1 MVKIMKN
8 ILKVTAILLAAGLFT
23 SSANAVPVATNTWSV
38 SDAASN
44 CTGGDHGLWTNSLHA
59 SNSSCSNKFSFQAGS
74 TLTEYDNG
82 TAVLN
87 ATAKN
92 PDSILATIDIT
103 FGSYSTTQSPVKTG
117 GGSELPSWYF
127 YQSIDSGSIDI
138 GGTDYDVLGMT
149 GGYALQIGDGA
160 NDKSS
165 VFGGSV
171 WLDLSGGYTG
181 RGGHWDLNMNL
192 AAASVPEPSALMLI
206 AIGLIGFGARSYRK
220 KI

>member
-1 MVKIMKN
+1 MMKN
-8 ILKVTAILLAAGLFT
+8 ILTLTTALLITGLF
-23 SSANAVPVATNTWSV
+23 SGSASAIPVATNTWSV
-38 SDAASN
+38 SNAAGN
-44 CTGGDHGLWTNSLHA
+44 CTGGDHGLWTHTLHV
-59 SNSSCSNKFSFQAGS
+59 SNGPCNNYFSYQAGS

-82 TAVLN
+82 TAVLS
-87 ATAKN
+87 ATAMN

-181 RGGHWDLNMNL
+181 RAGHWDLNMNL